1 MVRKSQSIM
10 IKGEFRTLSN
20 INDGAKSCHLYCVK
34 CVQIRS
40 FFWSVFSRITS
51 LLHISPYSVRMR
63 ENADQKKLRIGTLF
77 TILLKSSI
85 IFDRVLNT
93 PLTMTISRYWEIISN
108 KTKNLFRTW
117 KIKQRKLLLS
127 NKDLKTWI
135 FVKNTMDVLYKLYKW
150 YQIVQRVSF
159 RRGIS
164 YFIKIIP
171 CTSMLSQ

>member
-1 MVRKSQSIM
+1 MCPNT
-10 IKGEFRTLSN
+10 EFFLVCIFPHYFITSYL
-20 INDGAKSCHLYCVK
+20 
-34 CVQIRS
+34 
-40 FFWSVFSRITS
+40 SVFSPNAGKCGPEKTS
-51 LLHISPYSVRMR
+51 YWDTFHDII
-63 ENADQKKLRIGTLF
+63 KKLYHM
-77 TILLKSSI
+77 
-85 IFDRVLNT
+85 
-93 PLTMTISRYWEIISN
+93 TMTISRYWEIISN